1 MSQDENRTR
10 GSSTIGSSTDKM
22 IAKLCTSNNQNFKGE
37 WVEMRRGDGY
47 EGKWRSRDSERNANY
62 FPVLPGTT

>member
-1 MSQDENRTR
+1 MGAMSRWSKGRVLGKDE
-10 GSSTIGSSTDKM
+10 
-22 IAKLCTSNNQNFKGE
+22 GE